1 MRLPTAAPY
10 DTADW
15 PSYGP
20 PRSFNVTL
28 AAGRRLTELV
38 ASAAARAAHLL
49 EAVRAIHGLV
59 ATRLEWNAGLTAAV
73 AARRAEHLAR
83 AAATTAVSA
92 TAAVPAATTTATARA
107 ACRTVSG
114 ATARSVLQATA
125 RVELLLSSGPNE
137 LLAAVATGQGLVSE

>member
-20 PRSFNVTL
+20 PRSFKVTL

-92 TAAVPAATTTATARA
+92 TAAVPAATTATARA

-114 ATARSVLQATA
+114 ATARGVLQATA
-125 RVELLLSSGPNE
+125 RVELLLSGGPNE